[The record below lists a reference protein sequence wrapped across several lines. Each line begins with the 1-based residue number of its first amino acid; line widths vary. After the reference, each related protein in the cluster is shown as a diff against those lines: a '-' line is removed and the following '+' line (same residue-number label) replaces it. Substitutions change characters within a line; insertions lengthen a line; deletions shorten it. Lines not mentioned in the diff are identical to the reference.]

1 MSSKPRQGHVR
12 RETGET
18 SIELRINLDGNGL
31 HSIET
36 PVPFLSHML
45 AQLARHGGF
54 DLEVTATGDV
64 EIDDHHTVEDVGL
77 CLGQAFREALGERS
91 GIERFGQRRAPLDEA
106 LIDVT
111 VDLSGRPYLVFELE
125 LPKAKIGT
133 FDVELVKE
141 FYQAFAIKA
150 ECNLHLHQV
159 CGQNLHHIVEAS
171 FKAWAMA
178 LRQATRI
185 TRSKAVVRSTKEH
198 LD

>member
-1 MSSKPRQGHVR
+1 
-12 RETGET
+12 
-18 SIELRINLDGNGL
+18 
-31 HSIET
+31 
-36 PVPFLSHML
+36 ML

-54 DLEVTATGDV
+54 DLDVVATGDV

-77 CLGQAFREALGERS
+77 CLGEAVREALGDRL

-111 VDLSGRPYLVFELE
+111 VDLSGRPYLVFQLD

-141 FYQAFAIKA
+141 FFQAFAVKG
-150 ECNLHLHQV
+150 ECNLHVHQV
-159 CGQNLHHIVEAS
+159 CGQNLYHIVEAS
-171 FKAWAMA
+171 FKAWALA

-185 TRSKAVVRSTKEH
+185 TRTKTLIRSTKDH